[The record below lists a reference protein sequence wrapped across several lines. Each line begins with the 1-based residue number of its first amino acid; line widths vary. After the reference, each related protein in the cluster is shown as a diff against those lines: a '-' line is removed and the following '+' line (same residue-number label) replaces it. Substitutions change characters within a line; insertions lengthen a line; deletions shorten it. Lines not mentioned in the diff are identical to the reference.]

1 MEKIKKKIMKI
12 KEWFSNAGKNIRW
25 FFTEIMNLW
34 SDKPSYFS
42 KKRVESSIA
51 FIIAQTGMIMYLVR
65 RLYEM
70 DIYEFL
76 MWAGAEFL
84 IAGYTISQIQ
94 REKKGKTPNEPPS
107 GGPEMLND

>member
-1 MEKIKKKIMKI
+1 MEQTPQKKDNWIVRL
-12 KEWFSNAGKNIRW
+12 WKNIIW
-25 FFTEIMNLW
+25 FFTEMINLW

-42 KKRVESSIA
+42 KKRVESSVA
-51 FIIAQTGMIMYLVR
+51 FIIAQIGMISYLVKR
-65 RLYEM
+65 IDTM

-94 REKKGKTPNEPPS
+94 REKKTRPNPTDTPQ
-107 GGPEMLND
+107 G

>member
-1 MEKIKKKIMKI
+1 MENKKN
-12 KEWFSNAGKNIRW
+12 WFQRVWVNIVW
-25 FFTEIMNLW
+25 FFTELINLW

-51 FIIAQTGMIMYLVR
+51 FIIAQTGMIWYL
-65 RLYEM
+65 LAHMSTM
-70 DIYEFL
+70 DIYQFL

-94 REKKGKTPNEPPS
+94 REKKNKDNTPE
-107 GGPEMLND
+107 G

>member
-1 MEKIKKKIMKI
+1 MENKKSWIRKVWDNIV
-12 KEWFSNAGKNIRW
+12 WFC
-25 FFTEIMNLW
+25 TEMINLW

-51 FIIAQTGMIMYLVR
+51 FIIAQVGMITYLVSR
-65 RLYEM
+65 VDTM

-84 IAGYTISQIQ
+84 VAGYTISQIQ
-94 REKKGKTPNEPPS
+94 KEKKHGIKT
-107 GGPEMLND
+107 DIDIK

>member
-1 MEKIKKKIMKI
+1 METKKWYQKL
-12 KEWFSNAGKNIRW
+12 WANIVW
-25 FFTEIMNLW
+25 FFTELMNLW

-51 FIIAQTGMIMYLVR
+51 FIIAQVGMIIYLVNR
-65 RLYEM
+65 MHSM

-94 REKKGKTPNEPPS
+94 REKKNKDNTPNIPQ
-107 GGPEMLND
+107 G

>member
-1 MEKIKKKIMKI
+1 MEGTPEKKDNWFVKI
-12 KEWFSNAGKNIRW
+12 WKNIIW
-25 FFTEIMNLW
+25 FFTEIINLW

-51 FIIAQTGMIMYLVR
+51 FIIAQVGMIIYLVNR
-65 RLYEM
+65 IDTM

-84 IAGYTISQIQ
+84 IAGYTISHIQ
-94 REKKGKTPNEPPS
+94 REKKTKN
-107 GGPEMLND
+107 LNSKG